1 MFHGAERLIAS
12 ARMANNS
19 RDAFDRCAAFLD
31 ADPENPQLLARAID
45 LSLELGEIERGK
57 QWVGRALSALPS
69 DPYFVYR
76 KGCLE
81 LAGGDAAEGERTFR
95 SLVARVSEPE
105 PRVRLAYCLLAQ
117 GKHQEAKQE
126 LAAILAHA
134 DRIPE
139 IRSLYLR
146 ALHYLGEVDAAIE
159 YAEAEL
165 AKDPRQGPVLAA
177 LSTLY
182 VDAGKMAQ
190 AQDAARKSMDLGVE
204 APDALVTMGTA
215 ALGDEDAAEAAGYFR
230 RALEKNPR
238 SGRAWVG
245 HGLAQMLSLD
255 LPAAEAS
262 LAAGV
267 QNMPTHVGSWHAL
280 AWCQILR
287 QDTAAAEASLNRAL
301 ELDRN
306 FAETHGGLAVVA
318 VMQGKVDEAKE
329 RIRRALGL
337 NDECFSARFA
347 QSLLLRKGGR
357 EQAAEQLFRGILGSM
372 RTADGRNLMQ
382 VLAKFQVRKP
392 PRS

>member
-1 MFHGAERLIAS
+1 MVTVA
-12 ARMANNS
+12 MANNP
-19 RDAFDRCAAFLD
+19 RDALDRCAAFLD
-31 ADPENPQLLARAID
+31 ADPDNPQLLARAID
-45 LSLELGEIERGK
+45 LSLEVGEIQRGM
-57 QWVGRALSALPS
+57 QWVGRALSTLPS
-69 DPYFVYR
+69 DPYFIYR
-76 KGCLE
+76 RGCLE
-81 LAGGDAAEGERTFR
+81 LAAGDAAEGERTFR
-95 SLVARVSEPE
+95 SLVERVSEPE

-117 GKHQEAKQE
+117 GKYAEAKRE
-126 LAAILAHA
+126 LELILGHA
-134 DRIPE
+134 DRLPE

-146 ALHYLGEVDAAIE
+146 ALHYLGEVDAAIA
-159 YAEAEL
+159 YAEAQLE
-165 AKDPRQGPVLAA
+165 KDPRQAPVLAA

-182 VDAGKMAQ
+182 VDADKMVQ
-190 AQDAARKSMDLGVE
+190 AKEAARKSMDLGVE

-215 ALGDEDAAEAAGYFR
+215 ALGEEDVEQATGYFR

-245 HGLAQMLSLD
+245 QGLAQMLGLD
-255 LPAAEAS
+255 LAAAEAS

-287 QDTAAAEASLNRAL
+287 QDTVAAEASLTRAL

-318 VMQGKVDEAKE
+318 AMQGQVETAKE

-347 QSLLLRKGGR
+347 QSLLLRRGGR
-357 EQAAEQLFRGILGSM
+357 EQAAGQLVRTILGSM
-372 RTADGRNLMQ
+372 QTGDGRNLVQ